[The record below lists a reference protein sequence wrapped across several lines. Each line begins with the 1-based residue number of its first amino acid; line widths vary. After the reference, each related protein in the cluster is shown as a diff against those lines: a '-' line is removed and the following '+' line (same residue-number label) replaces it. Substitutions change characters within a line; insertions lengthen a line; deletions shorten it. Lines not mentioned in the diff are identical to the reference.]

1 MELRFCRF
9 LSPLIKL
16 NFFTQES
23 MEKMEAERAQMQSDM
38 QEMEMAVSAE
48 AKRSIQD
55 TVEEVVDSELQCIIC
70 AELFI
75 KVSS

>member
-1 MELRFCRF
+1 
-9 LSPLIKL
+9 
-16 NFFTQES
+16 
-23 MEKMEAERAQMQSDM
+23 MEAERAQMQSDM